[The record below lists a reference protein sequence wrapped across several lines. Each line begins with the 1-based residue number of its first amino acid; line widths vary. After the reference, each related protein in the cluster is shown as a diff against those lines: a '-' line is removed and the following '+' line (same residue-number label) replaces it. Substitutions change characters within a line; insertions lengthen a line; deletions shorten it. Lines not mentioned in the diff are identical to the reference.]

1 MRERI
6 FLPIAS
12 FFVHIKRPRM
22 PKKPNSLK
30 FRAAHYIACVPNT
43 GPSLHRQI

>member
-6 FLPIAS
+6 FADSLVFRA
-12 FFVHIKRPRM
+12 HLA
-22 PKKPNSLK
+22 PKKPDNLK